1 MPALRHILVADAP
14 SPRPEADV
22 VVWLG
27 RGRAP
32 QELADGKLVLEP
44 SSARAAAVYVAA
56 APAELHLALAEPLEF
71 LSLLLEVRGQPA
83 LRAA

>member
-1 MPALRHILVADAP
+1 LPALRHILVADTP
-14 SPRPEADV
+14 FPRPEADV

-27 RGRAP
+27 RGEAP
-32 QELADGKLVLEP
+32 PALADGKLLIEP
-44 SSARAAAVYVAA
+44 SSARAAAIYVAA

-71 LSLLLEVRGQPA
+71 LSLLVEVRGAPA